1 MKNLLTL
8 CLSAVLLFSC
18 DTYTEEFLEE
28 LQLDQQAPGALGE
41 DQDTAASPVLPEFE
55 GFEQDALMVYN
66 WVVTMQSESGLM
78 ESAEFTDF
86 VSLYDN
92 ALAVILFSTT
102 SEYQRAE
109 YILDFFDARVNSELQ
124 QGFGGFYQVRTTDG
138 SAARRVWMGDNAWLL
153 IAINHYHARTGNQ
166 RYAVMAETLESWIR
180 GLQEED
186 GSLKGGLE
194 ENGAEIV
201 KVTEGMITAFYAVPG
216 YDSFHKNLLKY
227 LEENRYDD
235 EDEIFLADRTGTDY
249 DYALDLHSL
258 SFLIFP
264 DADDEM
270 LKEADRFEA
279 SHKHS
284 QNGEKISGY
293 CFDVDQD
300 VVWLEGSAQ
309 MGLAFLRAGEEGD
322 MKKILKDL
330 RKAYI
335 PSVLSAG
342 TKGLPYTANYGTNF
356 GADYLWD
363 HADLTPALS
372 SSIWYLFLEAG
383 RDPFLSAPKDI
394 PEADRFW

>member
-1 MKNLLTL
+1 MKNLFTL
-8 CLSAVLLFSC
+8 CLSAVLLLSC
-18 DTYTEEFLEE
+18 DTYTEEFLEA

-41 DQDTAASPVLPEFE
+41 DLDTSASPVIPEFE
-55 GFEQDALMVYN
+55 GYEEDALLVYN
-66 WVVTMQSESGLM
+66 WVVSMQAENGLM

-102 SEYQRAE
+102 SEFQRAE
-109 YILDFFDARVNSELQ
+109 SILDYFDARVGSELQ
-124 QGFGGFYQVRTTDG
+124 QGFGGFYQARKTDG
-138 SAARRVWMGDNAWLL
+138 TTADRIWMGDNAWLL
-153 IAINHYHARTGNQ
+153 IAINHYHAQSGNQ
-166 RYAVMAETLESWIR
+166 RYAGMAQALEDWLR
-180 GLQEED
+180 GLQDTD
-186 GSLKGGLE
+186 GSLKGGLRE
-194 ENGAEIV
+194 DGSPIG

-216 YDSFHKNLLKY
+216 YDAFHTKLLQY
-227 LEENRYDD
+227 LERERFDEDD
-235 EDEIFLADRTGTDY
+235 ELFLADNTGSDY

-258 SFLIFP
+258 AFLIFQ
-264 DADDEM
+264 DADKDM
-270 LKEADRFEA
+270 LDEADRFKA
-279 SHKHS
+279 SHVHS

-293 CFDVDQD
+293 CFDTDQD

-309 MGLAFLRAGEEGD
+309 MGLAYLRAGKEGE
-322 MKKILKDL
+322 MKKIRKDL

-356 GADYLWD
+356 GPDFLWD

-383 RDPFLSAPKDI
+383 RDPFLAAPKMI
-394 PEADRFW
+394 PADARFW